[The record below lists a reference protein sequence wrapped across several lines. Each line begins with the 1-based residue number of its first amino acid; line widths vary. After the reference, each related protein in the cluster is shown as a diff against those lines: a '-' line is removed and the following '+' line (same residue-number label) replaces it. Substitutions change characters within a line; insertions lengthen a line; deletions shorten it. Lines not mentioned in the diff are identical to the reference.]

1 MDASRKSRVALA
13 ASVENLEEAQQQGEG
28 ILSIKSALDYNF
40 QDLEGLLRLVKLAM
54 KANNRWKTS

>member
-28 ILSIKSALDYNF
+28 IISIKSALDYNF

-54 KANNRWKTS
+54 KANNRWKKS